1 MTDPVIKTIDVPCS
15 PARAFDVFVRNTARW
30 WPLDRHS
37 VSAGQGQT
45 ARDITIE
52 PRVGGAI
59 YETTHDGA
67 RSDWGAEGSHFA
79 MTWHPGNP
87 VAQATR
93 LDIRF
98 TELSADRTRVELTH
112 SGWEVLG
119 DDAETRRDGYNNG
132 WNGVLDAYQAA
143 I

>member
-67 RSDWGAEGSHFA
+67 LVASTFA
-79 MTWHPGNP
+79 GPPPQQPERANRDR
-87 VAQATR
+87 R
-93 LDIRF
+93 LARGRARRF
-98 TELSADRTRVELTH
+98 T
-112 SGWEVLG
+112 G
-119 DDAETRRDGYNNG
+119 
-132 WNGVLDAYQAA
+132 
-143 I
+143 